1 MTTIMKNIKT
11 ILIAAAAVFAIS
23 ACNLDKFP
31 DNAINT
37 DEAMESVADCQAFRN
52 GLYSGTKGV
61 FTGAYVY
68 VPDLQAD
75 MYHAVKNF
83 GNFQGAWYHYSV
95 TTSESMAASAWF
107 GLYGIIANANF
118 LIDGT
123 QKLLA
128 AGTLNEADTK
138 TVQQYYGEACYLRA
152 HMYYQLCCY
161 FCEDYDPDTAE
172 DFMGVPVV
180 LKYEPTGDSSKYPA
194 RPSLQATY
202 DQILADLTEAE
213 TYLTSEGTPNSAYI
227 TADVVAAL
235 QARVALM
242 MHDYDTALLK
252 AKSLIDGGKYQLVT
266 DARTFADG
274 WLNDNLQETIWQAAM
289 TGPDDIG
296 NSFSYFIYN
305 TSGKDGEDNPQYVP
319 EDWVLNLY
327 DQTNDIRYK
336 SWFDTRNITTPVVG
350 TLTLLVKYPGNPK
363 LYSAVTNYVNQPKI
377 FRISEMYLIAAEAAS
392 NKGGQDIVASKYLND
407 LKAARIAG
415 WKNTDYAGDD
425 LTVAIR
431 QERVRELFG
440 EGHRMNDLKRWHI
453 GFTRSAG
460 QDPSLVMPGEKYAGL
475 SMEADSP
482 LFVWPIPIDE
492 MQANPQM
499 EQNPAYK

>member
-11 ILIAAAAVFAIS
+11 FLIAAAAVFAVN
-23 ACNLDKFP
+23 ACSLEKYP

-37 DEAMESVADCQAFRN
+37 GDAMESVADCQAFRN
-52 GLYSGTKGV
+52 GLYSGMKGV

-68 VPDLQAD
+68 ATDLQTD
-75 MYHAVKNF
+75 LYHAVKNF
-83 GNFQGAWYHYSV
+83 GNFSGSFYHYSV
-95 TTSESMAASAWF
+95 VASESMAASAWF
-107 GLYGIIANANF
+107 GLYGVIGNANF
-118 LIDGT
+118 LIEGT

-128 AGTLNEADTK
+128 AGTLSEDDAAL
-138 TVQQYYGEACYLRA
+138 VQQYYGEACYLRA
-152 HMYYQLCCY
+152 HMYYQLACY
-161 FCEDYDPDTAE
+161 FCEDYDPETAE

-180 LKYEPTGDSSKYPA
+180 TKYAPTGDSSKYPS
-194 RPSLQATY
+194 RPTLQVTY
-202 DQILADLTEAE
+202 DQILADLAEAE
-213 TYLTSEGTPNSAYI
+213 KYVTTPGVPKSAYV

-242 MHDYDTALLK
+242 MHDYDTAFMK
-252 AKSLIDGGKYQLVT
+252 AKGLIDGEKYALVT
-266 DARTFADG
+266 DAATFADG
-274 WLNDNLQETIWQAAM
+274 WTNDNLNEAIWQVAM
-289 TGPDDIG
+289 TGPDDTG
-296 NSFSYFIYN
+296 NGFSYFIYN

-319 EDWVLNLY
+319 EDWVLDLY
-327 DQTNDIRYK
+327 AADDIRFQ
-336 SWFDTRNITTPVVG
+336 SWFDARDIKTPVVG
-350 TLTLLVKYPGNPK
+350 NLTLLVKYPGNPK

-377 FRISEMYLIAAEAAS
+377 FRISEMYLIAAEAAAM
-392 NKGGQDIVASKYLND
+392 KGGQDIVASKYLND

-415 WKNTDYAGDD
+415 WKNTDYTGDD